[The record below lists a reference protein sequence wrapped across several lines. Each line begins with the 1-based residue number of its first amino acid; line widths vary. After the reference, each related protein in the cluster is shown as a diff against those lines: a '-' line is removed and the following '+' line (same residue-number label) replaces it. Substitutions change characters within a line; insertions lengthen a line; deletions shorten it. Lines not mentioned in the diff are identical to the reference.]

1 MSCELRYDQ
10 CCIEDGCLRP
20 ARHGGLCVQCYMA
33 ADAAVRSCADLLDR
47 IDAPGL
53 QHTLEAVAGHQTPET
68 QAGADAHRQAHEI
81 RELDEMFE
89 GGNTEPLDWRQVRIA
104 TEFEALMYDVP
115 AWGEA
120 A

>member
-33 ADAAVRSCADLLDR
+33 ADPAVRACADLLDR

-53 QHTLEAVAGHQTPET
+53 QHTLEALASET
-68 QAGADAHRQAHEI
+68 RVSADTHRQVGEI
-81 RELDEMFE
+81 REMEAQFD
-89 GGNTEPLDWRQVRIA
+89 GGDTEQIDSEQIA
-104 TEFEALMYDVP
+104 IACEFERLMYDVP